1 MIASYV
7 HLEPIF
13 KYNLFIEAFLI
24 LLSMSDIEY
33 AFFTV
38 CVCKKS
44 KQGSLP
50 LTLHCLIEDTCLLFG
65 RTAFFH
71 YAFNCT
77 LHWWSHERPV
87 CPLLHPVFWLVA
99 AICYSL
105 FIYQDKDENQSLCLF
120 LCVLKQTCGERINSK
135 YIWCNTRAWF
145 VNFR

>member
-50 LTLHCLIEDTCLLFG
+50 LTEIQVDIKPPILQNNV
-65 RTAFFH
+65 
-71 YAFNCT
+71 YAK
-77 LHWWSHERPV
+77 
-87 CPLLHPVFWLVA
+87 A
-99 AICYSL
+99 ASEL
-105 FIYQDKDENQSLCLF
+105 E
-120 LCVLKQTCGERINSK
+120 GG
-135 YIWCNTRAWF
+135 
-145 VNFR
+145 